1 MSASKG
7 SYADLLRE
15 LAAMMTA
22 VAGESVTMVKRS
34 APDTALKL
42 KSKQEWDIYLE
53 FLKVLFNL
61 ADRLSVLHLPIQEQ
75 PPFMDSL
82 EDQVSQHLKTI
93 LAPALGPDSD
103 DMEVTVTIG
112 KAVADSRQRYERFRF
127 LVTDES
133 PARADYLKVVGE
145 RIGELIGATGN
156 GMVTSAATLCISSA
170 IPAMQALFDGILSG
184 KTVPAAAS
192 HQAKP
197 TTAAPSTQPA
207 RQEGTPKPGATGA
220 SNEIK
225 LVSVMATVSGEE
237 VETRWG
243 LHPRFRQDLTPEES
257 KELTK
262 LMNRVTQILGERY
275 AAVAFSSDWASWNQ
289 IGHA

>member
-1 MSASKG
+1 
-7 SYADLLRE
+7 
-15 LAAMMTA
+15 
-22 VAGESVTMVKRS
+22 
-34 APDTALKL
+34 
-42 KSKQEWDIYLE
+42 
-53 FLKVLFNL
+53 
-61 ADRLSVLHLPIQEQ
+61 
-75 PPFMDSL
+75 
-82 EDQVSQHLKTI
+82 
-93 LAPALGPDSD
+93 
-103 DMEVTVTIG
+103 
-112 KAVADSRQRYERFRF
+112 
-127 LVTDES
+127 
-133 PARADYLKVVGE
+133 
-145 RIGELIGATGN
+145 
-156 GMVTSAATLCISSA
+156 
-170 IPAMQALFDGILSG
+170 MQALFDGILSG

>member
-22 VAGESVTMVKRS
+22 VAGESVTMIKRS
-34 APDTALKL
+34 APDAALKL
-42 KSKQEWDIYLE
+42 KPKQEWDIYLE

-82 EDQVSQHLKTI
+82 EDHVAQHLKTI

-133 PARADYLKVVGE
+133 PARADYLQVVGE
-145 RIGELIGATGN
+145 RIGELLGATGN

-170 IPAMQALFDGILSG
+170 IPAMQALFAEVLSG
-184 KTVPAAAS
+184 KTAPAAAA

-207 RQEGTPKPGATGA
+207 RQEGASKPGATEA

-243 LHPRFRQDLTPEES
+243 LHPRFRQDLTQEEN

>member
-1 MSASKG
+1 MSASKDP
-7 SYADLLRE
+7 YADLLQE
-15 LAAMMTA
+15 LAAMMVA

-34 APDTALKL
+34 APDAALKL

-61 ADRLSVLHLPIQEQ
+61 TDRLSVLHLPIQEQ
-75 PPFMDSL
+75 PLFMDRL
-82 EDQVSQHLKTI
+82 EDHVAQHLKSI

-127 LVTDES
+127 LVTDDS
-133 PARADYLKVVGE
+133 PARAGYLKVVGE
-145 RIGELIGATGN
+145 RIAEVLGATGN
-156 GMVTSAATLCISSA
+156 GLVTSAATLCISSA
-170 IPAMQALFDGILSG
+170 IPAIQALFNGVLS
-184 KTVPAAAS
+184 A
-192 HQAKP
+192 
-197 TTAAPSTQPA
+197 QPA
-207 RQEGTPKPGATGA
+207 GQTATAETTQATSAPRAQPAQQEGRPMSDSTGSA
-220 SNEIK
+220 HEIK
-225 LVSVMATVSGEE
+225 LVSVMSTVSGEE

-243 LHPRFRQDLTPEES
+243 LHPRFRQDLSQDES

-275 AAVAFSSDWASWNQ
+275 ATVAFSSDWASWNQ

>member
-1 MSASKG
+1 
-7 SYADLLRE
+7 
-15 LAAMMTA
+15 
-22 VAGESVTMVKRS
+22 
-34 APDTALKL
+34 
-42 KSKQEWDIYLE
+42 
-53 FLKVLFNL
+53 
-61 ADRLSVLHLPIQEQ
+61 
-75 PPFMDSL
+75 MDSL

>member
-15 LAAMMTA
+15 LAAMMVA

-34 APDTALKL
+34 APDAALKL
-42 KSKQEWDIYLE
+42 KPKQEWDVYLE

-75 PPFMDSL
+75 PAFMDSL
-82 EDQVSQHLKTI
+82 EDHVAQHLKTI
-93 LAPALGPDSD
+93 LAPALGPDND

-133 PARADYLKVVGE
+133 PARADYLKVIGE
-145 RIGELIGATGN
+145 RIGELIGATRN
-156 GMVTSAATLCISSA
+156 GMVASAATLCISSA
-170 IPAMQALFDGILSG
+170 ISAMQALFDGVLSG
-184 KTVPAAAS
+184 KTAGTAPAR
-192 HQAKP
+192 QPQP
-197 TTAAPSTQPA
+197 TTAVPPVQPTQQD
-207 RQEGTPKPGATGA
+207 RSPKPDAPGSAH
-220 SNEIK
+220 EIK
-225 LVSVMATVSGEE
+225 LVSVISTVSGEE

-243 LHPRFRQDLTPEES
+243 LHPRFRQDLTQEES

-275 AAVAFSSDWASWNQ
+275 ATVAFSSDWASWNQ

>member
-22 VAGESVTMVKRS
+22 VAGESVTMIKRS
-34 APDTALKL
+34 APGAALKL

-103 DMEVTVTIG
+103 DMEVTMTIG

-133 PARADYLKVVGE
+133 PARADYLNVVGE

-184 KTVPAAAS
+184 KTAPPDAAQ
-192 HQAKP
+192 QATP

-207 RQEGTPKPGATGA
+207 RQEVTPKPGATEA

-243 LHPRFRQDLTPEES
+243 LHPRFRQDLTQEES

-262 LMNRVTQILGERY
+262 LMNRATQILGERY

>member
-15 LAAMMTA
+15 LAAMMVA

-34 APDTALKL
+34 APTAALTLKP
-42 KSKQEWDIYLE
+42 KQEWDIYLD

-75 PPFMDSL
+75 PLFMDSL
-82 EDQVSQHLKTI
+82 EDQVSQHLSTI
-93 LAPALGPDSD
+93 LAPAMGPDSD
-103 DMEVTVTIG
+103 DMEIKVTIG

-133 PARADYLKVVGE
+133 QGRADYLKAVGE
-145 RIGELIGATGN
+145 RIAELIGATGN

-170 IPAMQALFDGILSG
+170 IPAMQALFDGVLSG
-184 KTVPAAAS
+184 KVANATAPHQTQQAGVSSAQPIQPEGRPKAEPAGAA
-192 HQAKP
+192 
-197 TTAAPSTQPA
+197 
-207 RQEGTPKPGATGA
+207 R
-220 SNEIK
+220 EIK
-225 LVSVMATVSGEE
+225 LVSVMSTVSGEE

-243 LHPRFRQDLTPEES
+243 LHPRFRQDLTQDES

-262 LMNRVTQILGERY
+262 LMNRITQILGERY
-275 AAVAFSSDWASWNQ
+275 AAVAFSPDWTSWNR

>member
-7 SYADLLRE
+7 SYTDLLRE
-15 LAAMMTA
+15 LAAMMVA

-34 APDTALKL
+34 APAAALKL
-42 KSKQEWDIYLE
+42 KPKQEWDIYLE

-82 EDQVSQHLKTI
+82 EDQVAQHLKTV

-133 PARADYLKVVGE
+133 PARADYLKLVGE
-145 RIGELIGATGN
+145 RIGELIGAAGN
-156 GMVTSAATLCISSA
+156 GMITSAATLCISSA
-170 IPAMQALFDGILSG
+170 IPAMQALFNGVLSE
-184 KTVPAAAS
+184 KTAPAPHP
-192 HQAKP
+192 HQSNP
-197 TTAAPSTQPA
+197 TAAAPSMQPIQ
-207 RQEGTPKPGATGA
+207 QEGPSKPDTTGA

-243 LHPRFRQDLTPEES
+243 LHPRFRQDLTQDES

-262 LMNRVTQILGERY
+262 LMNRVTQVLGERY
-275 AAVAFSSDWASWNQ
+275 ATVAFSSDWASWNQ

>member
-22 VAGESVTMVKRS
+22 VAGESVTMIKRS
-34 APDTALKL
+34 APDAALKL
-42 KSKQEWDIYLE
+42 KPKQEWDIYLE

-82 EDQVSQHLKTI
+82 EDHVAQHLKTI

-184 KTVPAAAS
+184 KTTPAAAA

-197 TTAAPSTQPA
+197 TTAAPSAQPT
-207 RQEGTPKPGATGA
+207 RQEGISKPGATEA

-243 LHPRFRQDLTPEES
+243 LHPRFRQDLTQEES

>member
-7 SYADLLRE
+7 SYVDLLRE
-15 LAAMMTA
+15 LAALMIA

-34 APDTALKL
+34 APDAALKL
-42 KSKQEWDIYLE
+42 KPKQEWDIYLE

-82 EDQVSQHLKTI
+82 EDHVSQHLKTI
-93 LAPALGPDSD
+93 LAPALGPGSD

-127 LVTDES
+127 LATDES
-133 PARADYLKVVGE
+133 PARAEYLKVVGE
-145 RIGELIGATGN
+145 RIGELIGPTRN
-156 GMVTSAATLCISSA
+156 GMVTSSATLCISSA
-170 IPAMQALFDGILSG
+170 IPAMQALFDGVLSG
-184 KTVPAAAS
+184 KTTGAVPSDQPHPATAAS
-192 HQAKP
+192 RAQLAHVE
-197 TTAAPSTQPA
+197 
-207 RQEGTPKPGATGA
+207 RQPKPDAPGTAR
-220 SNEIK
+220 EIK
-225 LVSVMATVSGEE
+225 LVSVMSTVSGEE

-243 LHPRFRQDLTPEES
+243 LHPRFRQDLTQDES

-262 LMNRVTQILGERY
+262 LMNRITQILGERY
-275 AAVAFSSDWASWNQ
+275 ATVAFSSDWASWNQ

>member
-1 MSASKG
+1 MSASKD
-7 SYADLLRE
+7 SYADLLQE
-15 LAAMMTA
+15 LAAMMVA

-34 APDTALKL
+34 APDAALKL

-61 ADRLSVLHLPIQEQ
+61 TDRLSVLHLPIQEQ
-75 PPFMDSL
+75 PLFMDRL
-82 EDQVSQHLKTI
+82 EDHVAQHLKSI

-127 LVTDES
+127 LVTDDS
-133 PARADYLKVVGE
+133 PARADYLKVVGG
-145 RIGELIGATGN
+145 RIAEVLGATGN
-156 GMVTSAATLCISSA
+156 GLVTSAATLCVSSA
-170 IPAMQALFDGILSG
+170 IPAMQALFKGVLS
-184 KTVPAAAS
+184 
-192 HQAKP
+192 AKP
-197 TTAAPSTQPA
+197 AGQTATSETTQAAPAPRAQPA
-207 RQEGTPKPGATGA
+207 QQGGRPTPDSTGSA
-220 SNEIK
+220 HEIK
-225 LVSVMATVSGEE
+225 LVSVMSTVSGEE

-243 LHPRFRQDLTPEES
+243 LHPRFRQDLSQDES

-275 AAVAFSSDWASWNQ
+275 ATVAFSSDWASWNQ

>member
-1 MSASKG
+1 MSASKD
-7 SYADLLRE
+7 SYSDLLRE
-15 LAAMMTA
+15 LAAIMVT

-34 APDTALKL
+34 APDAALKL

-61 ADRLSVLHLPIQEQ
+61 ADRLSVLHLPIQAQ
-75 PPFMDSL
+75 PLFMDSL
-82 EDQVSQHLKTI
+82 EDQVSQQLKTI

-133 PARADYLKVVGE
+133 PARADYLKVAGE

-170 IPAMQALFDGILSG
+170 IPAMQALFEGVLSG
-184 KTVPAAAS
+184 RTAPSTAS

-197 TTAAPSTQPA
+197 ATAVPHTQPA
-207 RQEGTPKPGATGA
+207 PQEGISKPGTTGA

-225 LVSVMATVSGEE
+225 LVSIVATVSGEE

-243 LHPRFRQDLTPEES
+243 LHPRFRQDLTQDEG